1 MPMTLVGFAIKLAVM
16 GRTRVV
22 PPGRRYAPGF
32 LHVPLAIRVV
42 PANDFIGLV
51 PAWNAF
57 GSEAEVGTGKQDH
70 KRSDGEEVLHRVN
83 LTRQRLFCA
92 AHDGNGIVR
101 VSSNSSDLSLVG
113 KLQPSKRVN
122 E

>member
-1 MPMTLVGFAIKLAVM
+1 
-16 GRTRVV
+16 
-22 PPGRRYAPGF
+22 
-32 LHVPLAIRVV
+32 LAIRVV

-57 GSEAEVGTGKQDH
+57 GSEAEVGIGKQDN

-83 LTRQRLFCA
+83 LARQRLFCA

-113 KLQPSKRVN
+113 KLQRSKRVN